1 MKRVNFFL
9 IEYAMNSLL
18 RQKGKNIFIML
29 VLTLLTTLLS
39 SMFFIVNSMKY
50 ELNSTVDL
58 LPQIVVENMKAG
70 RHCDIE
76 TSKLEDILSITGVNN
91 AYARVWGYYYF
102 AKEEVYFTLVGIDE
116 FETQY
121 SHTYQKASEKLDF
134 TKPSMLMGRGV
145 RKLLYKSYYKNY
157 FNFIKPNGEIY
168 KVNIAGVFDAQTN
181 LESNDVII
189 MSQES
194 VRTIFDMDENLA
206 TDIVVSVA
214 NKNEIPTVALKLQEL
229 FPQAKVVT
237 KEQLKVSYE
246 NIFNYKSGI
255 FLALFIISIF
265 TFFIIIYDKAS
276 GLSSQEKREVGI
288 LKALGW
294 RVEDVL
300 TERFY
305 ESFILSFFS
314 YVVGVSL
321 SLFYV
326 YILQAPLLKDV
337 FIGYSNLKPEFHLPF
352 IIDIQALFIV
362 FFLSVPIYIASII
375 IPSWK
380 IATLDADEVIR

>member
-9 IEYAMNSLL
+9 IEYVLNSLL
-18 RQKGKNIFIML
+18 RQKNKNIFIVL
-29 VLTLLTTLLS
+29 VLTLLTTLLT
-39 SMFFIVNSMKY
+39 SMFFIANSMKY
-50 ELNSTVDL
+50 ELSSTVDL

-76 TSKLEDILSITGVNN
+76 NSKLEDILLITGVNN

-102 AKEEVYFTLVGIDE
+102 AKEDIYFTLVGIDE

-121 SHTYQKASEKLDF
+121 SNTYEKASEKLDF
-134 TKPSMLMGRGV
+134 TTPSMLIGRGV
-145 RKLLYKSYYKNY
+145 KGLLSKNYYKHY

-168 KVNIAGVFDAQTN
+168 KVNISGVFDSQTN

-189 MSQES
+189 MSKES
-194 VRTIFDMDENLA
+194 ARTIFDLDENLA
-206 TDIVVSVA
+206 TDIVVSIA

-229 FPQAKVVT
+229 FPQARIVT
-237 KEQLKVSYE
+237 NNQLKVNYE

-255 FLALFIISIF
+255 FLALFIIILF

-276 GLSSQEKREVGI
+276 GLSSQEKREIGI

-305 ESFILSFFS
+305 ESFLISFFS
-314 YVVGVSL
+314 YLLGVSI

-337 FIGYSNLKPEFHLPF
+337 FIGYSNLKPEFQLPF
-352 IIDIQALFIV
+352 IIDFQTLFIV